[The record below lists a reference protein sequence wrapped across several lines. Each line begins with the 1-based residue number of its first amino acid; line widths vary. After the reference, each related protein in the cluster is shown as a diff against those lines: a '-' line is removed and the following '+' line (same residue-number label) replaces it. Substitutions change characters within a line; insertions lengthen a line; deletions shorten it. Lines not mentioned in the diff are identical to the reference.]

1 MADGNAKQAQ
11 DKKTEG
17 LLWYSQTEKPL
28 QAEGFDFLRLGNI
41 RPPTKESDVLILISG
56 NIKRVESGVV
66 TSRFGDEAAFTPNSA

>member
-17 LLWYSQTEKPL
+17 LLWYSQTENPL

-41 RPPTKESDVLILISG
+41 RPPTKESDVSILKSSG
-56 NIKRVESGVV
+56 NIRKVE
-66 TSRFGDEAAFTPNSA
+66 FGGGAG